1 MKNNICKITHI
12 SDTHG
17 YHKSLTL
24 KGGDILIHS
33 GDIVDFEKKI
43 PVEEILEWINK
54 TPYEFKLIVLGNHD
68 EELLKYKLPENTL
81 LLNNSYVSI
90 HNIIFYGLT
99 GTLTENHILYSFG
112 ELTDNEIGNELQDIK
127 CDVFITHGPPKGIL
141 DNKLGQSV
149 GSYSLLEYVNKYKP
163 KYHLFGHA
171 HHSKGTLS
179 NGITSFSNSSIVEK
193 LSMKTLG
200 GTPFDFVL

>member
-17 YHKSLTL
+17 YHKSLKL

-43 PVEEILEWINK
+43 PSEEILDWISK
-54 TPYEFKLIVLGNHD
+54 TSYEFKIIVLGNHD
-68 EELLKYKLPENTL
+68 EELLKYELPENII
-81 LLNNSYVSI
+81 LLNNSHISI
-90 HNIIFYGLT
+90 HNIKFYGLT
-99 GTLTENHILYSFG
+99 GTLKENHIVFSFG
-112 ELTDNEIGNELQDIK
+112 ELSDTDIGNELQNIE
-127 CDVFITHGPPKGIL
+127 CDVFITHGPPKDIL
-141 DNKLGQSV
+141 DNKLGRSI

-171 HHSKGTLS
+171 HHSKGTHN
-179 NGITSFSNSSIVEK
+179 NGITTFSNASIVDK
-193 LSMKTLG
+193 LMMKTLG
-200 GTPFDFVL
+200 GIPYDFEL